1 MLHTLKIFIPE
12 LIGSFL
18 LTLCFSL
25 SAEYSETLRITPLA
39 YGSMMMALIYM
50 TDRSSG
56 YFNPGITLAAA
67 FCGRVERNDAITGI
81 TAQVFGALVAAA
93 LAAFMRES
101 GGETV
106 VAMHGNN
113 NPFGAM
119 LAEFFGS
126 FALVYI
132 FLSVS
137 SGDNRSFTGL
147 ATGFCLIACG
157 FGPGILGGG
166 AFNPALALGAGITEV
181 LDLNDLWLYVAGGLG
196 GAAAGATVFTLM
208 NREMAQ
214 HR

>member
-1 MLHTLKIFIPE
+1 MKIFIPE

-25 SAEYSETLRITPLA
+25 SVGYSEVLRITPLA
-39 YGSMMMALIYM
+39 YGSMMMALMYM
-50 TDRSSG
+50 TGRSSG
-56 YFNPGITLAAA
+56 FFNPGITLAAA
-67 FCGRVERNDAITGI
+67 MCGRAERNDAITGI
-81 TAQVFGALVAAA
+81 TAQVFGTLVAAA

-113 NPFGAM
+113 NPFGAL

-126 FALVYI
+126 FALIYV
-132 FLSVS
+132 FLGAT
-137 SGDNRSFTGL
+137 SGENRSFAGL
-147 ATGFCLIACG
+147 AAGFCLIACG
-157 FGPGILGGG
+157 FGPGALGGG
-166 AFNPALALGAGITEV
+166 VFNPAVALGAGLTEV
-181 LDLNDLWLYVAGGLG
+181 LDLNDLWVYLAGDFG

>member
-1 MLHTLKIFIPE
+1 MKIFIPE

-25 SAEYSETLRITPLA
+25 SVEYSETLRITPLA
-39 YGSMMMALIYM
+39 YGSMTVALMYM
-50 TDRSSG
+50 TGYSSG
-56 YFNPGITLAAA
+56 YFNPGLTLAAA
-67 FCGRVERNDAITGI
+67 LCGRVVRNDAVTGI
-81 TAQVFGALVAAA
+81 MAQVFGALIAAA

-126 FALVYI
+126 LALVYI
-132 FLSVS
+132 FLSTRA
-137 SGDNRSFTGL
+137 DENRSFSAL
-147 ATGFCLIACG
+147 ATGFCTIACG
-157 FGPGILGGG
+157 FSFGRLSGG

-214 HR
+214 YH

>member
-1 MLHTLKIFIPE
+1 MKIFIPE

-39 YGSMMMALIYM
+39 YGAMMMALMYM
-50 TDRSSG
+50 TGRSSG

-67 FCGRVERNDAITGI
+67 LCGRVERNDAITGI

-113 NPFGAM
+113 NPYGAM

-126 FALVYI
+126 FALVYV
-132 FLSVS
+132 FLSAT
-137 SGDNRSFTGL
+137 SGDNHSFAGL
-147 ATGFCLIACG
+147 ASGFCLIACG
-157 FGPGILGGG
+157 FGPGRLSGG
-166 AFNPALALGAGITEV
+166 AFNPVLALGAGITEV
-181 LDLNDLWLYVAGGLG
+181 LDLNDLWLYLVGGLG

-214 HR
+214 RH

>member
-1 MLHTLKIFIPE
+1 MKIFIPE

-25 SAEYSETLRITPLA
+25 SAEYSETLRVTPLA
-39 YGSMMMALIYM
+39 YGSMMIALMYM
-50 TDRSSG
+50 TGRSSG

-67 FCGRVERNDAITGI
+67 LCGRVERNDAITGI

-113 NPFGAM
+113 NPYGAL

-126 FALVYI
+126 FALIYV
-132 FLSVS
+132 FLSVK
-137 SGDNRSFTGL
+137 SGENRSFAGL
-147 ATGFCLIACG
+147 ASGFCLIAGG
-157 FGPGILGGG
+157 FGIGRLGGG

-196 GAAAGATVFTLM
+196 GSAAGATVFILM

-214 HR
+214 HH

>member
-1 MLHTLKIFIPE
+1 MKIFIPE

-25 SAEYSETLRITPLA
+25 SAEYSETLRVTPLA
-39 YGSMMMALIYM
+39 YGSMMIALMYM
-50 TDRSSG
+50 TGRSSG

-67 FCGRVERNDAITGI
+67 LCGRVERNDAVTGI
-81 TAQVFGALVAAA
+81 TAQIFGALVAAA
-93 LAAFMRES
+93 LSAFMRES

-113 NPFGAM
+113 NPYGAL

-126 FALVYI
+126 FALIYV
-132 FLSVS
+132 FLSVK
-137 SGDNRSFTGL
+137 SGENRSFAGL
-147 ATGFCLIACG
+147 ASGFCLIAGG
-157 FGPGILGGG
+157 FGIGRLGGG

-196 GAAAGATVFTLM
+196 GSAAGATVFILM

-214 HR
+214 HH